1 MTGFSP
7 KTRRIIHDRA
17 NGQCERCT
25 SWDATDVHHR
35 RPRGAG
41 GSKDPITN
49 SPANG
54 VLACRPCHL
63 EIESQRTR
71 AFMDGWLLRQSQ
83 DPRNVPVRLYQNRWA
98 FLTAEGGINY
108 VD

>member
-1 MTGFSP
+1 M
-7 KTRRIIHDRA
+7 
-17 NGQCERCT
+17 
-25 SWDATDVHHR
+25 HHR

-54 VLACRPCHL
+54 ILACRPCHL
-63 EIESQRTR
+63 EIESHRTK